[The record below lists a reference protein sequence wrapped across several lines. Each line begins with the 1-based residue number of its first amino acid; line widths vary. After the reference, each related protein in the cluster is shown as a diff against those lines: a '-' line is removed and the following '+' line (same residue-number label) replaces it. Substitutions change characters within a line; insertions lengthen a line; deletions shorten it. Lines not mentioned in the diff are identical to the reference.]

1 MQDRNRT
8 TSADFVENDNNPSNN
23 PHLSD
28 LLQVRLSRR
37 TTVMGGLSA
46 TAAAMFAS
54 VPLVGCGSD
63 SKDSST
69 ATPALPKLGFTPV
82 ARSLADTVMLPTGYS
97 LSVLYAL
104 GDPLAAGVA
113 DWADNGSETG
123 ASYEKR
129 SGDHHDAMAYY
140 GLGDDG
146 KWASTRSDR
155 GVLCINHENITQSML
170 HAGAISVAPRLE
182 DEALKEI
189 NAHGVAILEIKK
201 NAGKFE
207 VVRTGAVNRRI
218 TPNTPMELTGPVRGS
233 RFTVTAYDAKGVKS
247 MGTINNCG
255 HGETPW
261 GTYLSGEENWAF
273 YYQRLAGD
281 NAKRPAPDVALLNRY
296 GITEGTAG
304 SYAWASVVAAD
315 PASNVFKRW
324 NASVT
329 GASLTGSDDFRHDA
343 NTFGWVVE
351 IDPFNAASTPKKRTA
366 LGRMAHE
373 GAWFGP
379 VSVGKPIIVY
389 TGDDSRNEYI
399 YKFVSEALW
408 DAADAAKGTAAGD
421 KYLDKGT
428 LYVGKF
434 KADGTGEWVALVHG
448 LNGLTDDN
456 ATFPF
461 TSQAAVLV
469 AARLAGD
476 AVGATKMD
484 RPEWCTVNPLTGEVY
499 FTLTNNSRR
508 VAASPTS
515 SNPMVDAANPRYY
528 EDVNGAATSKG
539 NVNGHIIRWREDGS
553 NKFSWDIY
561 LFGAQADANL
571 SNVNVSGLS
580 ANNDFSSPDGIYAD
594 PRGVLWIQT
603 DDGAYSDVTNCMM
616 LAAVPGMVGDGGKKT
631 IQNTAAG
638 GAVVPVDTFVGKN
651 PGDENLRRFLVGPK
665 ECEITGLTM
674 TPDGKT
680 MFVNIQHPGENSKIG
695 DLRSHWPDSQTNA
708 GSSKRPRSAT
718 IVITRNDGGVIG
730 LV

>member
-1 MQDRNRT
+1 MSDRKPI
-8 TSADFVENDNNPSNN
+8 TSVDFTENDNNPSAN
-23 PHLSD
+23 PHLSE
-28 LLQVRLSRR
+28 LLEIRLSRR
-37 TTVMGGLSA
+37 STVMGGLSA
-46 TAAAMFAS
+46 TAAALFGA
-54 VPLVGCGSD
+54 VPLAGCGSGYSD
-63 SKDSST
+63 DVPV
-69 ATPALPKLGFTPV
+69 TPMPKLGFTPV
-82 ARSLADTVMLPTGYS
+82 ARSLADQVVVPTGYS
-97 LSVLYAL
+97 LNVLYAL
-104 GDPLAAGVA
+104 GDPLADGVSA
-113 DWADNGSETG
+113 WADDGSETG
-123 ASYEKR
+123 ASYTQR

-146 KWASTRSDR
+146 KWAPARSDR
-155 GVLCINHENITQSML
+155 GVLCINHENITQTML
-170 HAGAISVAPRLE
+170 HGGAVSVAPRLE

-189 NAHGVAILEIKK
+189 NAHGVAVFEIKK

-218 TPNTPMELTGPVRGS
+218 TPNTPMELAGPVRGS
-233 RFTVTAYDAKGVKS
+233 RFTVTAYDPKGTKCL
-247 MGTINNCG
+247 GTINNCG

-261 GTYLSGEENWAF
+261 GTFLSGEENWAF

-281 NAKRPAPDVALLNRY
+281 NAKRSAAEVTLLNRY
-296 GITEGTAG
+296 GITEGIAG
-304 SYAWASVVAAD
+304 TYAWASVVAAD

-329 GASLTGSDDFRHDA
+329 GSDGYGRDDFRHDP

-379 VSVGKPIIVY
+379 VAAGKPIIVY

-399 YKFVSEALW
+399 YKFVSDAMW
-408 DAADAAKGTAAGD
+408 DPADATKGTAAGD

-448 LNGLTDDN
+448 QNGLTDDN

-508 VAASPTS
+508 VAASATS

-528 EDVNGAATSKG
+528 EDAKGAATSKG

-553 NKFSWDIY
+553 NKFTWDIY
-561 LFGAQADANL
+561 LFGAQADASLTAVNL
-571 SNVNVSGLS
+571 SGLS

-616 LAAVPGMVGDGGKKT
+616 LAAVPGKVGDGGKKT
-631 IQNTAAG
+631 IQNTAPG
-638 GAVVPVDTFVGKN
+638 GAAVPVDTYVGKN

-680 MFVNIQHPGENSKIG
+680 LFVNIQHPGEDSKIG
-695 DLRSHWPDSQTNA
+695 DLHSHWPDSQTNPA
-708 GSSKRPRSAT
+708 SGKRPRSAT

-730 LV
+730 LA